1 MPNVID
7 ETIPNVNSDAKFPKN
22 CANNTEAIRNQFFE
36 TVQEKISR
44 IRTFEIALRHK
55 FWT

>member
-55 FWT
+55 F